1 MRTPSPFAALL
12 PPVILAPGT
21 RHSARIQ
28 ITPANAATAP
38 IGAGIIT
45 DEVAGKQHIAVVG
58 GSISPISPIWPLP
71 TATSRVT
78 VFSLP

>member
-1 MRTPSPFAALL
+1 MRTTAPFAALL
-12 PPVILAPGT
+12 ALVILAAGT
-21 RHSARIQ
+21 RYSARLQ

-38 IGAGIIT
+38 VAAGIIT
-45 DEVAGKQHIAVVG
+45 CEVAGKQYIAVAG